1 MTDFFGMSLLQS
13 LRKYILL
20 CVTGCCLAACSP
32 GRGLTPVP
40 AYDPMQYR
48 LGTDDEV
55 RLMTYGQDQLTS
67 DFRIDSAGNI
77 DVPLLG
83 NVHASGLTTRE
94 LGENVTA
101 ELRRK
106 AILRDAKIAVQVT
119 AYRLISVIGEVEH
132 PGQYAYQPG
141 MTLLSAIA
149 AAGGFTYRSWEHYA
163 YAIRQEG
170 RSTVTG
176 LLYPQNFVKP
186 GDVIKVYERHF

>member
-1 MTDFFGMSLLQS
+1 MTEFLCMPLLQS

-20 CVTGCCLAACSP
+20 PMVGCCLAACSP
-32 GRGLTPVP
+32 GSGLHPVP
-40 AYDPMQYR
+40 GYDPMQYR

-83 NVHASGLTTRE
+83 NVRASGLTTRE

-101 ELRRK
+101 ALRQK

-119 AYRLISVIGEVEH
+119 AYRLVSIIGEVEH

-141 MTLLSAIA
+141 MTLLSAVA
-149 AAGGFTYRSWEHYA
+149 AAGGFTYRSWERYA
-163 YAIRQEG
+163 YAIRQEDG
-170 RSTVTG
+170 STTAG